1 MANQEDKRIFPV
13 FFYRTRTG
21 NEPVRDWLRALDAAD
36 RQAIG
41 LDLLRVQTQ
50 WPIGM
55 PVCRSL
61 GSGLWEVRS
70 ALPSRRIAR
79 VLFFIEDSEIYVV
92 HGFIKKTQATPA
104 ADLELAR
111 TRMKE
116 VKS

>member
-1 MANQEDKRIFPV
+1 MIGKEEKRMIPV
-13 FFYRTRTG
+13 FFYRTRAG
-21 NEPVRDWLRALDAAD
+21 NEPVRDWLRELEVAD

-61 GSGLWEVRS
+61 GGGLWEVRS
-70 ALPSRRIAR
+70 TLPSRRIAR
-79 VLFFIEDSEIYVV
+79 VLFFMDGGEIYIV

-111 TRMKE
+111 ARMKE
-116 VKS
+116 VRP